1 MRKMSDESATAIFAL
16 QQELDK
22 AKVLIK
28 MFIDHFALTDAGR
41 DVLVNQGKKILGETD
56 DSEGTFEDIS

>member
-1 MRKMSDESATAIFAL
+1 MRKMSDEAATAIFAM

-22 AKVLIK
+22 TKVLLK

-41 DVLVNQGKKILGETD
+41 DVLVNRAKHILGETD
-56 DSEGTFEDIS
+56 DSERTPEDIS

>member
-1 MRKMSDESATAIFAL
+1 MRKMSDEAATAIFAM

-22 AKVLIK
+22 TKVLLK

-41 DVLVNQGKKILGETD
+41 DVLVNRAKQLLGD
-56 DSEGTFEDIS
+56 NYDSEGTLEDIS

>member
-1 MRKMSDESATAIFAL
+1 MRKMSDEAATAIFAM

-22 AKVLIK
+22 TKVLLK

-41 DVLVNQGKKILGETD
+41 DVLVNRAKQLLGD
-56 DSEGTFEDIS
+56 NYDSEGTPEDIS

>member
-22 AKVLIK
+22 AKILLK

-41 DVLVNQGKKILGETD
+41 DVLVNRAKRILGETD
-56 DSEGTFEDIS
+56 DSKRTPEDIS

>member
-1 MRKMSDESATAIFAL
+1 MRKMSDESATAIFTL

-22 AKVLIK
+22 TKVLLK

-41 DVLVNQGKKILGETD
+41 DVLVNRAKQLLGD
-56 DSEGTFEDIS
+56 NYDSEGTLKDIS

>member
-1 MRKMSDESATAIFAL
+1 MRRMSDESATAIFAL

-41 DVLVNQGKKILGETD
+41 DVLVNQGKKILGD
-56 DSEGTFEDIS
+56 NYDSEETPGNIS

>member
-16 QQELDK
+16 KQELDK

-41 DVLVNQGKKILGETD
+41 DVLVNRGKKILGETN

>member
-1 MRKMSDESATAIFAL
+1 MRRMSDEAATAIFAL

-41 DVLVNQGKKILGETD
+41 DVLVNRGKKILGETN

>member
-41 DVLVNQGKKILGETD
+41 DVLVNRGKKILGETN

>member
-16 QQELDK
+16 QQHLDK

-41 DVLVNQGKKILGETD
+41 DVLVNRGKKILGETN

>member
-16 QQELDK
+16 KQELDK

>member
-1 MRKMSDESATAIFAL
+1 MRKMSNESATAIFAL

-22 AKVLIK
+22 VKVLLK

-41 DVLVNQGKKILGETD
+41 DVLVNRAKHILGETD
-56 DSEGTFEDIS
+56 DSERTPGDIS